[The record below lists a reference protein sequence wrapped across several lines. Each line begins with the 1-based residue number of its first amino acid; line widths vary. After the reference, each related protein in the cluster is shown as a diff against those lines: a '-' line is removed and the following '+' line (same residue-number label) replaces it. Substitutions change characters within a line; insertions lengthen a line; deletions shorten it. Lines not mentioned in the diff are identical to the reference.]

1 MKPASLTVPA
11 RTEFVRSA
19 SQFVLEAARHL
30 GAPVASNPLFEV
42 AISEALN
49 NAVKHGSRGRENAS
63 VTCEVDGQGA
73 ALRIR
78 ILDEGDGFTPNPP
91 TTPID
96 PSSLDV
102 VDIPESGY
110 GLPIIR
116 TVFKG
121 VHTCRNEGRFC
132 LELTLERQTNVD
144 GKR

>member
-1 MKPASLTVPA
+1 VKPASLTVPA
-11 RTEFVRSA
+11 RTEFIRTA
-19 SQFVLEAARHL
+19 SQFVLQAARHL
-30 GAPVASNPLFEV
+30 GAPVAANPMFEV
-42 AISEALN
+42 AIAEAVT

-63 VTCEVDGQGA
+63 VTCEVDGKGG

-78 ILDEGDGFTPNPP
+78 ILDEGDGFTPDPHAAP
-91 TTPID
+91 VD
-96 PSSLDV
+96 PSALDI

-132 LELTLERQTNVD
+132 LELTLD
-144 GKR
+144 